1 MTHAELL
8 RKDAKL
14 AMDDGG
20 MFYSGE
26 CLSRM
31 ADAAES
37 IEAENAKLRELASIL
52 RYCMQVNADCDGCKL
67 NGAKGEFVHDPLLA
81 CDGLH
86 DRMRE
91 LGVDA

>member
-1 MTHAELL
+1 MSEPTPMPTYWELAEEVTHLHGQL
-8 RKDAKL
+8 DKL
-14 AMDDGG
+14 Q
-20 MFYSGE
+20 
-26 CLSRM
+26 
-31 ADAAES
+31 
-37 IEAENAKLRELASIL
+37 AENAELRELASIL

>member
-1 MTHAELL
+1 MNPDEYVAHVKDKEINRL
-8 RKDAKL
+8 RVQVDML
-14 AMDDGG
+14 H
-20 MFYSGE
+20 S
-26 CLSRM
+26 
-31 ADAAES
+31 
-37 IEAENAKLRELASIL
+37 ENAKLRELASIL